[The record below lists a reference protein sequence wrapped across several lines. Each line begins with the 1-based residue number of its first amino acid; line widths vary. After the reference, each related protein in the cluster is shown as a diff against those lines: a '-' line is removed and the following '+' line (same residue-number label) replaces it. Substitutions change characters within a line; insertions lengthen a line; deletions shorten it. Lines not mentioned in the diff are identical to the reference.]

1 MQHPTSNLIVSK
13 PYDNLHGKNL
23 VLQRSLNS
31 ALARFLLAPIT
42 SSGLGAFADVTC
54 HLAQCVREYS
64 CDASSRHA
72 SFVAASARDSR
83 VTERN
88 QCSRSL
94 APARCHSA
102 DVMFR
107 ETRVGRGW
115 HIYFGRVRISL
126 NDVSGSST
134 TALHKRLFT
143 KPVLPPKLQYVLFD
157 YFS

>member
-1 MQHPTSNLIVSK
+1 MVH
-13 PYDNLHGKNL
+13 
-23 VLQRSLNS
+23 VLGFCSL
-31 ALARFLLAPIT
+31 LT

-94 APARCHSA
+94 APAPCHST

-107 ETRVGRGW
+107 ETRVGEVGTY
-115 HIYFGRVRISL
+115 IL
-126 NDVSGSST
+126 DVSEY
-134 TALHKRLFT
+134 H
-143 KPVLPPKLQYVLFD
+143 
-157 YFS
+157 